1 MVKTFFIATGRV
13 GATEQV
19 KLAILLSV
27 GGVDMEDLFEMV
39 GKVNITG
46 VAAVAADRER
56 NIEAVEAVAA
66 DTFEEGV
73 EKIRMGIV
81 SRTNQAMSRLK
92 LLQQMPQGDSKFDEW
107 SKEILKQAKRCDWS
121 EYDENSAA
129 RDAILFQTND
139 QKLRKKILA
148 ENMNYEQ
155 TVAWGRRTR
164 AVAGRPSR

>member
-1 MVKTFFIATGRV
+1 MATMEAMLAPKPFKGKDLDPEDLLIDFDKYVKMIRTFFIATGRV

-46 VAAVAADRER
+46 VVAVAADRDH
-56 NIEAVEAVAA
+56 NIEAVEAVIA

-73 EKIRMGIV
+73 GKIRKGIV
-81 SRTNQAMSRLK
+81 ARTNQAMSRLK

-107 SKEILKQAKRCDWS
+107 SKEVMKQAKRCD
-121 EYDENSAA
+121 
-129 RDAILFQTND
+129 
-139 QKLRKKILA
+139 
-148 ENMNYEQ
+148 
-155 TVAWGRRTR
+155 
-164 AVAGRPSR
+164 